1 MTDQDVD
8 SADRE
13 STEDTDGSEDT
24 DGQPDEEW
32 DREQFENRV
41 VELEAQLTELEAENE
56 DLEER
61 LARKQADF
69 QNYKRRQKQQ
79 LAQEKERATE
89 DLVERL
95 LDVRDNLERALEQ
108 DEDVDIRDGVE
119 STLEQFDQQLARENV
134 ERITATVGEVPD
146 PHRHEVL
153 ATIAST
159 QPANTIAQ
167 VHRPGY
173 LMGEKVLRS
182 AQVAV
187 SDGSLAEE
195 DESTADNEESA
206 TEDDSTTESED
217 STTDGEE
224 STSEDEK

>member
-8 SADRE
+8 NADTE
-13 STEDTDGSEDT
+13 PTEDTDESEGT

-32 DREQFENRV
+32 DREQFENRI
-41 VELEAQLTELEAENE
+41 VELEAQLTELEAEKE

-134 ERITATVGEVPD
+134 GRIDPAVGEEPD

-153 ATIAST
+153 ATIASN
-159 QPANTIAQ
+159 QPADTIAQ

-173 LMGEKVLRS
+173 VMDEKVLRS

-187 SDGSLAEE
+187 SDGSLAEGT
-195 DESTADNEESA
+195 DSSADSGESA
-206 TEDDSTTESED
+206 T
-217 STTDGEE
+217 G
-224 STSEDEK
+224 DE